1 MTTPPDD
8 DSGYRPPAPGY
19 QPPPAPS
26 YPPPVPSYPPPVPTY
41 PPPTYPPPTYPP
53 PPGYQ
58 PPTPGYPPPTPGDQ
72 QAPPAYQ
79 LPGVPTPAAPP
90 EGDPYAPPYPA
101 GWEAYPAGW
110 EGYPTGYGAPPPPPR
125 RRWIIVA
132 GVSAAVVAAG
142 IAVAVAV
149 SGNNSSSQPSEAALC
164 RGAQQGAGIAS
175 SLVPGATVNITPGG
189 SPLDGMPTPPSGST
203 ARCTMIMTL
212 AGRTVTGYIAVYH
225 DSAVLDSYKSSLQA
239 AGYVN
244 PNIQAAA
251 SSGAQAFVSAGSGH
265 IAILLSVAGSNFI
278 EQMSVPTS

>member
-1 MTTPPDD
+1 MTTPTPPDD
-8 DSGYRPPAPGY
+8 DSGYRPPDPGY
-19 QPPPAPS
+19 QPPPPPSYPPPPPS
-26 YPPPVPSYPPPVPTY
+26 YPPPVPSYPPPVPSY
-41 PPPTYPPPTYPP
+41 PPASYPP

-58 PPTPGYPPPTPGDQ
+58 TPPPGYQ

-79 LPGVPTPAAPP
+79 LPGVPTPAVSP
-90 EGDPYAPPYPA
+90 EGDPYAPQYPG
-101 GWEAYPAGW
+101 GWEA
-110 EGYPTGYGAPPPPPR
+110 YPTGYGAPPPPPPR

-149 SGNNSSSQPSEAALC
+149 SGNSSSSQPSEAALC

-175 SLVPGATVNITPGG
+175 SVVPGATVNVTPGG
-189 SPLDGMPTPPSGST
+189 SPLDGMPTPPSGDT

-212 AGRTVTGYIAVYH
+212 AGRTVTGYIAVYR

-251 SSGAQAFVSAGSGH
+251 SSGAQAFVSAGTGH
-265 IAILLSVAGSNFI
+265 IAILLSLAGSDFI